1 MKLDKTKTV
10 AKWALYAYIAQAMA
24 GLVFGFVM
32 GLGIALG
39 M

>member
-1 MKLDKTKTV
+1 MNKTRAV
-10 AKWALYAYIAQAMA
+10 ARWALYAYIAQAVA

-32 GLGIALG
+32 GLRVALG

>member
-1 MKLDKTKTV
+1 MKKTRAI
-10 AKWALYAYIAQAMA
+10 AKWAMYAYIAQASA

-32 GLGIALG
+32 GIKIALG